1 MYKARRHLDKKSLL
15 SLYYSYIYPYL
26 TYCIEVWGCAA
37 KSHLQSLFL
46 LQKKI
51 VRIMTFAPYLEHS
64 APIFKF
70 LELLPIEKV
79 FISRVA
85 IVMFKITCD
94 MLPETMAKL
103 YSKNKDYHAHDTRG
117 KNLLRIPA
125 GTKIFSFN
133 SARIWNAIC
142 SKIDVKVSLVKFKLN
157 LKKYMLHNTLEFT
170 YTK

>member
-1 MYKARRHLDKKSLL
+1 ML
-15 SLYYSYIYPYL
+15 SMLY
-26 TYCIEVWGCAA
+26 
-37 KSHLQSLFL
+37 L

-51 VRIMTFAPYLEHS
+51 VRIMTFAPYLKHS
-64 APIFKF
+64 APIFKS

-117 KNLLRIPA
+117 KNLLRIPV
-125 GTKIFSFN
+125 GTKNFQAQTDIQESWYIT
-133 SARIWNAIC
+133 SR
-142 SKIDVKVSLVKFKLN
+142 
-157 LKKYMLHNTLEFT
+157 LH
-170 YTK
+170 Y

>member
-1 MYKARRHLDKKSLL
+1 MLTGQSHLKIADFYNL
-15 SLYYSYIYPYL
+15 SSYIYLTYL
-26 TYCIEVWGCAA
+26 TYCIEVWGCAS
-37 KSHLQSLFL
+37 KSH

-51 VRIMTFAPYLEHS
+51 VRIMTFSSYLEHS
-64 APIFKF
+64 APLFMSLK
-70 LELLPIEKV
+70 LLPIEKV

-85 IVMFKITCD
+85 IVMFKIPCD

-117 KNLLRIPA
+117 KNLLHIPA
-125 GTKIFSFN
+125 GTKDSSIN

-157 LKKYMLHNTLEFT
+157 LKKYLLHNTLEFT

>member
-1 MYKARRHLDKKSLL
+1 
-15 SLYYSYIYPYL
+15 
-26 TYCIEVWGCAA
+26 
-37 KSHLQSLFL
+37 
-46 LQKKI
+46 
-51 VRIMTFAPYLEHS
+51 MTFASYLEHS
-64 APIFKF
+64 APIFKS

-85 IVMFKITCD
+85 IIMFKITCD

-117 KNLLRIPA
+117 KNPLR
-125 GTKIFSFN
+125 IFSFN

-157 LKKYMLHNTLEFT
+157 LKKYLLHNTLEFT

>member
-1 MYKARRHLDKKSLL
+1 
-15 SLYYSYIYPYL
+15 
-26 TYCIEVWGCAA
+26 
-37 KSHLQSLFL
+37 
-46 LQKKI
+46 
-51 VRIMTFAPYLEHS
+51 MTFAPYLEHS
-64 APIFKF
+64 APIFKS

-79 FISRVA
+79 LISRVA

-125 GTKIFSFN
+125 GTKNFSFN

-157 LKKYMLHNTLEFT
+157 LKKYLLHNTLEFT

>member
-1 MYKARRHLDKKSLL
+1 MLCL
-15 SLYYSYIYPYL
+15 
-26 TYCIEVWGCAA
+26 
-37 KSHLQSLFL
+37 KSHV
-46 LQKKI
+46 I
-51 VRIMTFAPYLEHS
+51 
-64 APIFKF
+64 
-70 LELLPIEKV
+70 
-79 FISRVA
+79 
-85 IVMFKITCD
+85 

-125 GTKIFSFN
+125 GTKHFSFN

-157 LKKYMLHNTLEFT
+157 LKKYLLHNTLEFT